1 MSSNIAK
8 NKKTKKI
15 VPKTEDVP
23 VVSPVVEEKE
33 ETKSTGE
40 PEVLG
45 VVEGEMGDD
54 PIIKNLKSHFEW
66 EEGAWPVIDA
76 YFKQDNTLIQ
86 HHLNSF
92 NYFMSHQIYNIVRE
106 KDFVIRIYDKTSWN
120 EEKGFHENLYE
131 VRFGKVYMSKPVL
144 YDAPHKPMYPNDAR
158 LRNLSYSGSLYVD
171 IHHKYIKVDENGN
184 ETWDEKEDFTIP
196 QCPCGKIPIMV
207 GSKFCVLSDQSS
219 VTKAEMGEGL
229 FDQGGYFI
237 IKGVEKV
244 IIGQEKRIEN
254 KVLSYKMGGSQSKYC
269 EKVEI
274 HCVNPKSPSSVTP
287 VYLQMKTK
295 EETSGGH
302 TLKIKFKR
310 LKQEIPVVI
319 LFRALNIISDKNI
332 YEMVVYDIEDENSQT
347 MMEMLNASIEE
358 AKLIT
363 SQKLALE
370 FISRNLTGI
379 QYAKFK
385 DDMNCKL
392 TYVYQSICEELFPQ
406 VGPSPIKKAYFL
418 GYMINKLFKC
428 KLGILPYDDKD
439 SFMNK
444 RVETSGELMSQLFR
458 NLFAKF
464 VKEIKTGC
472 DKEMMS
478 GKFRYLHDTLSKK
491 LKPNEIESGLKFS
504 LSNGSWG
511 LKNASKPKSGVSQ
524 TLNRITYLNTLSS
537 LRRIVLPM
545 DKKMKTLE
553 PRKLHCTQWGVI
565 CPYET
570 PEGAPIGIVKHM
582 ALMCHITIPS
592 DPVRVLGYLDE
603 LGVVSL
609 ETMEPKE
616 IMKSVKVFVNG
627 DWYGQ
632 STTPNDLV
640 RNLKKLRRLCILD
653 PYTSIAWH
661 VEKNELVIFTDAG
674 RLCRPLYI
682 LKDNDYV
689 ISDEY
694 VKKMIEK
701 KMKWNDL
708 IRGPMEV
715 GANATSIEELD
726 DSKTILEYIDVE
738 ESDTLMIAMNQK
750 CLRDNSDENYAYYK
764 YTHAEIHPSMIVGVL
779 ATNIPF
785 SEHNAG
791 VRNLF
796 QGAMG
801 KQALGIYSTAF
812 KKRMD
817 TQAHI
822 LHYPQKPIV
831 NTIPSNYIF
840 SNDIPGGQMA
850 IVAIACYTG
859 YNQEDSLIINKS
871 AVDRGLFGSSFYR
884 TYKDEEKKNSALM
897 EDEKFMKP
905 EKFYSNGK
913 VKTEKMSNGSYD
925 KLDADGFVKV
935 GSYVSGNDII
945 IGKVT
950 ALKNAIEGEDPKF
963 RDMSTTI
970 HTNESGIVDMVY
982 KNSNGDGYNF
992 VKVRIRSDRRPE
1004 IGDKFSSRHGN
1015 KGTIGMVYNQEDMPY
1030 TKDGVVP
1037 DLIMNPVGLPKRMTI
1052 GQLIECVFG
1061 KTGSLAGCEMDGT
1074 PFREIDVE
1082 DISSVMEELGYHG
1095 SGKEV
1100 LYDGKT
1106 GEQIEVNI
1114 FIGPT
1119 FYYRMK
1125 HLVEDKQH
1133 SRAQGPYQLLTRQ
1146 ATEGRSRG
1154 GGLKLGE
1161 MERDA
1166 LISHGTSQFLKERF
1180 FDYSDKFYIWID
1192 NETGMISPIN
1202 PDKGIYKSL
1211 FSDNTT
1217 RFTKI
1222 QIPYASKL
1230 LIQELCALHIVPR
1243 INI

>member
-1 MSSNIAK
+1 MSKSVMSIESKKKKPIPSKK
-8 NKKTKKI
+8 NTSS
-15 VPKTEDVP
+15 E
-23 VVSPVVEEKE
+23 SE
-33 ETKSTGE
+33 S
-40 PEVLG
+40 
-45 VVEGEMGDD
+45 MGMG
-54 PIIKNLKSHFEW
+54 PGQIEIIKDTDMIGSVPEYKNDELKFDW
-66 EEGAWPVIDA
+66 ENNAWPVIDS
-76 YFKQDNTLIQ
+76 YFRQENVLIQ
-86 HHLNSF
+86 HHLKSF
-92 NYFMSHQIYNIVRE
+92 NYFMQNQIPAIVRE
-106 KDFVIRIYDKTSWN
+106 KEFIIRVYDKDSWNDVKQMHERIY
-120 EEKGFHENLYE
+120 E
-131 VRFGKVYMSKPVL
+131 VKFGKVYISKPVL
-144 YDAPHKPMYPNDAR
+144 YDANNKPMYPNDAR
-158 LRNLSYSGSLYVD
+158 LRNLSYSGSLYID
-171 IHHKYIKVDENGN
+171 IHHKIITIGENGQ
-184 ETWDEKEDFTIP
+184 EEESQYQVLEKY
-196 QCPCGKIPIMV
+196 PCGKIPIMV
-207 GSKFCVLSDQSS
+207 GSKFCVLSDQTNM
-219 VTKAEMGEGL
+219 TKTEMGEGVY
-229 FDQGGYFI
+229 DQGGFFI

-254 KVLSYKMGGSQSKYC
+254 KVLSYKMGGAQTKYS

-274 HCVNPKSPSSVTP
+274 HCVHPNSPSNVSP
-287 VYLQMKTK
+287 VYLQMKAK
-295 EETSGGH
+295 EESTGGH

-319 LFRALNIISDKNI
+319 LFRALNVVSDKEI
-332 YEMVVYDIEDENSQT
+332 FEMVVHDIDDPANEQ

-358 AKLIT
+358 AKLIS

-370 FISRNLTGI
+370 FISRNITGM

-428 KLGILPYDDKD
+428 KLGVLPYDDKD

-444 RVETSGELMSQLFR
+444 RVESSGELMAQLFR
-458 NLFAKF
+458 NLFSKF
-464 VKEIKTGC
+464 VKEIKTAC
-472 DKEMMS
+472 DKDMMS
-478 GKFRYLHDTLSKK
+478 GKFNTLGDNLNKK

-511 LKNASKPKSGVSQ
+511 LKNASKPKTGVSQ
-524 TLNRITYLNTLSS
+524 TLNRITYLNALSS

-592 DPVRVLGYLDE
+592 SSDIVKSYLDE

-609 ETMEPKE
+609 ETIEPKE
-616 IMKSVKVFVNG
+616 VMKSVKVFVNG

-632 STTPNDLV
+632 SFEPHVLV
-640 RNLKKLRRLCILD
+640 ETLKKMRRTGIIN
-653 PYTSIAWH
+653 PYVSIAWH

-682 LKDNDYV
+682 LNNNNYNITNKL
-689 ISDEY
+689 
-694 VKKMIEK
+694 VKKIEREK
-701 KMKWNDL
+701 LTWDKL
-708 IRGPMEV
+708 I
-715 GANATSIEELD
+715 GANLMETIGNSGNNNDMIDLD
-726 DSKTILEYIDVE
+726 DSNAIIEYIDVE
-738 ESDTLMIAMNQK
+738 ESDTLMIAMNQR
-750 CLRDNSDENYAYYK
+750 CLRDNSRMNYSYYQ
-764 YTHAEIHPSMIVGVL
+764 YTHSEIHPSMILGVL
-779 ATNIPF
+779 ASNIPF

-812 KKRMD
+812 RKRMD

-831 NTIPSNYIF
+831 STIPSKYLNS
-840 SNDIPGGQMA
+840 SNIPGGQMA

-913 VKTEKMSNGSYD
+913 VKTEKMTYGSYD
-925 KLDADGFVKV
+925 KLDKDGFVKV
-935 GSYVSGNDII
+935 GSFVDENDVI

-950 ALKNAIEGEDPKF
+950 ALKNAVEGEDPKF
-963 RDMSTTI
+963 RDMSTSVRS
-970 HTNESGIVDMVY
+970 NESGIVDMVY

-992 VKVRIRSDRRPE
+992 VKVRIRTDMRPE
-1004 IGDKFSSRHGN
+1004 IGDKFSNRAGN
-1015 KGTIGMVYNQEDMPY
+1015 KGTVGMVYNQEDMPY

-1037 DLIMNPVGLPKRMTI
+1037 DLIMNPIGLPKRMTI

-1061 KTGSLAGCEMDGT
+1061 KTGSLSGCEMDAT
-1074 PFREIDVE
+1074 PYRDIDVE
-1082 DISSVMEELGYHG
+1082 EISNVMEELGFHG

-1100 LYDGKT
+1100 LYDGRT

-1125 HLVEDKQH
+1125 HLVNQKIH
-1133 SRAQGPYQLLTRQ
+1133 SRASGPYTILCHQPS
-1146 ATEGRSRG
+1146 EGRSRD
-1154 GGLKLGE
+1154 GGLRFGE

-1166 LISHGTSQFLKERF
+1166 MIAHGSVQFLKERF
-1180 FDYSDKFYIWID
+1180 FDNSDKYYVWID
-1192 NETGMISPIN
+1192 NETGMISPVN

-1211 FSDNTT
+1211 YSDNTT
-1217 RFTKI
+1217 KFTKV

-1230 LIQELCALHIVPR
+1230 LIQELMSMHIVPR
-1243 INI
+1243 IHI